1 MGGHKRAPSGA
12 ALVLQRV
19 RRHVLKFV
27 ALAALLVPVVAVVA
41 DQGEPAASRRDGAP
55 DDSEGQYPEARDWRG
70 GTRTPREQAQ
80 MSATGTPSPQ
90 PTAGRPGVGG
100 LPSDPSPT
108 PAGEPTATGSPP
120 AGGDDESPGSPSG
133 RPSGSPDE
141 EPPDSPPGDTPG
153 RPDDAPSSPSSPSSP
168 PDDEPE
174 PSPSP
179 GSPSHEPDPEPEPEP
194 TAEPPK
200 PPKPSPSPPETP
212 KPSPPSEPPPD
223 EDDDGSLV
231 CVILLGI
238 EICL

>member
-41 DQGEPAASRRDGAP
+41 DQGEPAASGRDGAP
-55 DDSEGQYPEARDWRG
+55 DDSEGQYPEAQDWRG
-70 GTRTPREQAQ
+70 GTRTHRESAQ

-90 PTAGRPGVGG
+90 PTAGRPGAGG

-108 PAGEPTATGSPP
+108 PAGGPTATGSPS
-120 AGGDDESPGSPSG
+120 AGGDDETPGSPSG

-141 EPPDSPPGDTPG
+141 EPNSPPGDTPG

-174 PSPSP
+174 PSPSSP

-200 PPKPSPSPPETP
+200 PPKPSPSPSPTP
-212 KPSPPSEPPPD
+212 KPSPPSEPPPED
-223 EDDDGSLV
+223 DDDGSLV
-231 CVILLGI
+231 CVVLLGI

>member
-12 ALVLQRV
+12 AQTLWRV

-55 DDSEGQYPEARDWRG
+55 DDSEGQYPEAQDRKRD
-70 GTRTPREQAQ
+70 TSTPRWQAQ

-90 PTAGRPGVGG
+90 PTAGRPGAGG

-108 PAGEPTATGSPP
+108 PAGGPTGTGSPA
-120 AGGDDESPGSPSG
+120 AGGDDEEQPGSPTQ
-133 RPSGSPDE
+133 RPSGSPDDAPPDDA
-141 EPPDSPPGDTPG
+141 PPDSPPGDTPG
-153 RPDDAPSSPSSPSSP
+153 RPDDTPSSPPSSSPDDEPQPSPSSPGTP
-168 PDDEPE
+168 P
-174 PSPSP
+174 
-179 GSPSHEPDPEPEPEP
+179 HEPEPEP
-194 TAEPPK
+194 TVEPPA
-200 PPKPSPSPPETP
+200 PPKPSPSETP

-223 EDDDGSLV
+223 EDDDDGSLV